1 MVAFIQGWSR
11 TGWLAGVAVLF
22 CLLCGQV
29 MAQNT
34 APDDQPLFGEL
45 PGATTTNTPES
56 PGSPGVPAA
65 PDAVG
70 GPATRLPADTIPVP
84 PSAQSTGEWYDS
96 LGYVVNRVWRFPLFR
111 SGDAT
116 VELNQIILAGLIAGI
131 GIWLSRRVTR
141 MVSARL
147 LSTRRVEA
155 TAAAVI
161 HKVLFYALTVVIT
174 LVAMQFVGIPI
185 TVFTVLGGAVAIG
198 LGFGAQNLFNNF
210 ISGLILLIERP
221 IRIGDMVEVE
231 GEIGRVEE
239 IGGRCTRIN
248 RFDGIAVLVPNSIFL
263 ENTLINWTLK
273 DRKIRSSVKV
283 GVAYG
288 SPTKKVHELIAKAV
302 NDHADVHKEPAPL
315 VLFDDFGDSALTFEA
330 FFWTEVTT
338 PMDLR
343 RIASEVRFEI
353 DDLFR
358 EADIV
363 IAFPQQDVHL
373 DTTHPLEVRVRQ
385 GEG

>member
-1 MVAFIQGWSR
+1 MELCRTVLRAPLVHAALMALGFAGPVLAQGSP
-11 TGWLAGVAVLF
+11 TVPVL
-22 CLLCGQV
+22 
-29 MAQNT
+29 
-34 APDDQPLFGEL
+34 
-45 PGATTTNTPES
+45 TTTTSNTIVALPPAYAVPE
-56 PGSPGVPAA
+56 A
-65 PDAVG
+65 DA
-70 GPATRLPADTIPVP
+70 TWLDTV
-84 PSAQSTGEWYDS
+84 
-96 LGYVVNRVWRFPLFR
+96 LHVVNQVWRFPLFR
-111 SGDAT
+111 SGDTT
-116 VELNQIILAGLIAGI
+116 VELNQIVIAALIAGI
-131 GIWLSRRVTR
+131 GIWISRRVTATI
-141 MVSARL
+141 SARL
-147 LSTRRVEA
+147 LKSHRLEA

-161 HKVLFYALTVVIT
+161 HKVLFYMLAIVIV
-174 LVAMQFVGIPI
+174 LVAMQTMGIPI
-185 TVFTVLGGAVAIG
+185 TVLTVLGGAVAIG

-288 SPTKKVHELIAKAV
+288 SPTRRVHDLILKAV
-302 NDHADVHKEPAPL
+302 SDHAAIRQEPPPL

-353 DDLFR
+353 DDLFN
-358 EADIV
+358 EAGIV

-373 DTTHPLEVRVRQ
+373 DTTQPLEVRVRQ
-385 GEG
+385 ASD